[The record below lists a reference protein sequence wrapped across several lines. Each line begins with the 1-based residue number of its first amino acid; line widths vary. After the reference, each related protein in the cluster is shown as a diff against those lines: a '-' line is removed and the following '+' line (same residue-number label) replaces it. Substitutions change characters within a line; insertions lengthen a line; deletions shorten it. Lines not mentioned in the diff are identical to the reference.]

1 MATPVTF
8 DPKEL
13 ESKVKAMYRSVAE
26 SPHGEFHF
34 EMGRAMAERLGYAP
48 ADLDR
53 IPKEAIESFA
63 GVGYYFHL
71 ADLKESET
79 VLDLGSGSGMDTFI
93 AALKVGPR
101 GKVIGIDMTD
111 EQRAKAERLR
121 DRDGFKNVT
130 YVKGYI
136 ENVPAPTASVDVV
149 ISNGVIN
156 LATDKSKVFSEAAR
170 LLKSGGRFAI
180 SDIVTEVQLPE
191 TIVCNSTLWAA
202 CIGGAAQQ
210 DNYRG
215 QIAAAGMTVVKVQDN
230 PTYQFISDNARGAS
244 KKFGVKSISL
254 LGGEAVAASAGIAGG
269 ERAHAVQRARGDR
282 TLPGAAGDRRRD
294 GTADEIA
301 RIVWA
306 PSLARAQSVRRR
318 N

>member
-1 MATPVTF
+1 VCGADQSNTNIFSRRNIMAAPVTL

-13 ESKVKAMYRSVAE
+13 ESKVKSMYRSVAE
-26 SPHGEFHF
+26 NPHGEFHF

-71 ADLKESET
+71 ADVKEGET

-101 GKVIGIDMTD
+101 GKVIGVDMTD
-111 EQRAKAERLR
+111 EQRTKAERLR
-121 DRDGFKNVT
+121 DRDSFKNVT

-136 ENVPAPTASVDVV
+136 ENVPAPAASIDVV

-215 QIAAAGMTVVKVQDN
+215 QIAAAGMKVVKVQDN

-254 LGGEAVAASAGIAGG
+254 LAVK
-269 ERAHAVQRARGDR
+269 
-282 TLPGAAGDRRRD
+282 P
-294 GTADEIA
+294 
-301 RIVWA
+301 
-306 PSLARAQSVRRR
+306 
-318 N
+318 

>member
-1 MATPVTF
+1 MSTMTTF

-13 ESKVKAMYRSVAE
+13 EAKVKAMYKSVAE
-26 SPHGEFHF
+26 DPRGDFHF

-53 IPKEAIESFA
+53 IPAESIESFA

-71 ADLKESET
+71 ADVKPVET
-79 VLDLGSGSGMDTFI
+79 VVDLGSGSGMDTFV

-111 EQRAKAERLR
+111 EQRTKAERLR
-121 DRDGFKNVT
+121 DRDGFLNVT

-136 ENVPAPTASVDVV
+136 EHAPLPDGVADVI

-156 LATDKSKVFSEAAR
+156 LATDKSKVFAEAAR

-210 DNYRG
+210 DNYRRM
-215 QIAAAGMTVVKVQDN
+215 IEAAGLRLTTVQDN
-230 PTYQFISDNARGAS
+230 PQYQFISDNANGAS
-244 KKFGVKSISL
+244 KKFGVKSVSL
-254 LGGEAVAASAGIAGG
+254 LAIKA
-269 ERAHAVQRARGDR
+269 
-282 TLPGAAGDRRRD
+282 
-294 GTADEIA
+294 
-301 RIVWA
+301 
-306 PSLARAQSVRRR
+306 
-318 N
+318 